1 LKALLVEKT
10 FSRPRP
16 VVYYSPR
23 LEPARNGMELCMG
36 EWRRERYA
44 LVFPGQGAQ
53 FVGMGGALIE
63 ASPAAA
69 VVKEADAVLGFSLS
83 GLMANGPAEELED
96 THNAQPAILAISIAA
111 QRAVESALGEPL
123 HPAMVAGHSLGEFS
137 ALVAAGVLEYSDALR
152 LVRERGRIMKEAGS
166 TNPGAMAAVLGL
178 DDETLA
184 EVCREA
190 SGKDGVVVVANRN
203 CPGQTVISGNIAALE
218 RASEL
223 ARERGAKRVARLG
236 VSIGS
241 HSPLM
246 ATASAEFGRHVSELA
261 LADPQV
267 PVIANGSA
275 KPMTSRDEVAAE
287 ISAQM
292 AAPVDW
298 TGSVETMLGHGV
310 RTFIELGPGAVIAG
324 LIKRIDRE
332 ATVLGVSDLGLGLPS
347 TAK

>member
-1 LKALLVEKT
+1 
-10 FSRPRP
+10 
-16 VVYYSPR
+16 
-23 LEPARNGMELCMG
+23 MG
-36 EWRRERYA
+36 KGNFMADWQSQPYA

-53 FVGMGGALIE
+53 FVGMGAALIE
-63 ASPAAA
+63 ASAAA
-69 VVKEADAVLGFSLS
+69 RETVREADAILGVSLS
-83 GLMANGPAEELED
+83 DLMANGPAEELED
-96 THNAQPAILAISIAA
+96 TYNAQPAILTISVAA
-111 QRAVESALGEPL
+111 HRAVEEALGAKL

-137 ALVAAGVLEYSDALR
+137 ALVAAGVLDFADALR
-152 LVRERGRIMKEAGS
+152 LVRERGRIMKAAGE

-178 DDETLA
+178 DDDSLA

-190 SGKDGVVVVANRN
+190 SNDSGVVVVANRN
-203 CPGQTVISGNIAALE
+203 CPGQTVISGEVGALE

-223 ARERGAKRVARLG
+223 AKERGAKRVARLG
-236 VSIGS
+236 VSIAS

-246 ATASAEFGRHVSELA
+246 ENAAAEFGQRVSELT
-261 LADPQV
+261 LTDPQV
-267 PVIANGSA
+267 PVVANGTA
-275 KPMTSRDEVAAE
+275 QPMTHRTDVAAE

-298 TGSVETMLGHGV
+298 TGSVQTMLDAGI

-332 ATVLGVSDLGLGLPS
+332 ATVLGIADLDLGLPS